1 MDLTIKNIPTE
12 ELAATIKK
20 FATNIVGSYIE
31 EQALKPTKA
40 VEDAIIAEKQ
50 AFITANKAV
59 EEIIKK

>member
-12 ELAATIKK
+12 RLAKMIQRY
-20 FATNIVGSYIE
+20 ATNVVGSYIE
-31 EQALKPTKA
+31 EQALKPTKE